1 MREYKAIRYAPYR
14 ETLLDI
20 ILPDG
25 EFRDVFIYLHGGGI
39 EEGSRDQ
46 YPKIFETLA
55 NRNIASVTVD
65 YRMYPNARYP
75 EFIEDCAAACAWVRD
90 NFAAYAGEGERRFF
104 LGGSSAGGYLSMML
118 CFDKRWLGKVNM
130 SPNDFAGF
138 IHDAGQPTKHFNVL
152 REHGQDSRKI
162 IVDETAPLYYIGD
175 APEYP
180 PMYFIVSD
188 NDIKNRYEQTQVVLG
203 TLRHFGYDQS
213 KIKYT
218 LMPGRHCFAMK
229 NQNEQGENILG
240 KMVADFIEE
249 VK

>member
-1 MREYKAIRYAPYR
+1 MREFKAIQYAPFK
-14 ETLLDI
+14 ETLLDVC
-20 ILPDG
+20 LPDG
-25 EFRDVFIYLHGGGI
+25 DFKDVFIYLHGGGI

-55 NRNIASVTVD
+55 ERNIASVTVD
-65 YRMYPNARYP
+65 YRMYPDARYP

-90 NFAAYAGEGERRFF
+90 HFAEYAGQGERKLF

-118 CFDKRWLGKVNM
+118 CFDKRWLDKVGM
-130 SPNDFAGF
+130 KPEDFAGY

-152 REHGQDSRKI
+152 REHGQNTKKI
-162 IVDETAPLYYIGD
+162 VVDETAPLYFIGD

-188 NDIKNRYEQTQVVLG
+188 NDIKNRYEQTQLVLG
-203 TLRHFGYDQS
+203 TLKHMKYDQS

-218 LMPGRHCFAMK
+218 LMPGPHCFAMK
-229 NQNEQGENILG
+229 NQDAEGKNILG
-240 KMVADFIEE
+240 KMVAEFIEE
-249 VK
+249 LR

>member
-1 MREYKAIRYAPYR
+1 MREYKAIQYAPYK

-20 ILPDG
+20 CMPEG
-25 EFRDVFIYLHGGGI
+25 ECTDLFIYLHGGGI

-55 NRNIASVTVD
+55 DKGIGSVTVD
-65 YRMYPNARYP
+65 YRMYPDAKYP
-75 EFIEDCAAACAWVRD
+75 EFVENCAAACAWVRD
-90 NFAAYAGEGERRFF
+90 HIAEYGGCKRMF

-118 CFDKRWLGKVNM
+118 CFDKRWLNAVGM
-130 SPNDFAGF
+130 DPMDFAGY

-152 REHGQDSRKI
+152 REHGQNTKKI
-162 IVDETAPLYYIGD
+162 IVDETAPLYFIGD

-188 NDIKNRYEQTQVVLG
+188 NDIKNRYEQTQLVLS

-218 LMPGRHCFAMK
+218 LMPGKHCFAMK

-240 KMVADFIEE
+240 KMVAEFILET
-249 VK
+249 K